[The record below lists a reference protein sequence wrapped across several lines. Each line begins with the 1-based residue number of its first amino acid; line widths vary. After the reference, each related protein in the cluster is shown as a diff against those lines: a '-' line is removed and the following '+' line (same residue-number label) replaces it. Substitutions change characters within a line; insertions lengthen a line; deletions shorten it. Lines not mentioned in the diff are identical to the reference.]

1 MCGIVGILHSEAK
14 GAVDSEILHLM
25 NHSLRHRGPDD
36 EGYWIK
42 RNVGLGM
49 RRLSIIDLEGGHQ
62 PISNETEDVWTVFN
76 GEIYNFAE
84 LRAELIKKNHRFRT
98 RTDTE
103 VIVHLY
109 EEEGE
114 EFVHK
119 LRGMFAIALWD
130 ERRQKLLLYR
140 DRVGIKPLL
149 YWHRN
154 GSLVFASEIKA
165 ILEYPDVEREIS
177 IPALSAYLSFL
188 YIPSPDT
195 IYQNIQKLPPGHWLS
210 YENGNVRVKPYWDFS
225 YRVDENC
232 SETEWVEKLRDAL
245 AESVKFHLISD
256 VPVGAFLSG
265 GVDSSTVV
273 AWMSRESNR
282 PVKTYSIGFGEDRFN
297 ELPYARRVASL
308 FRTEHHEKV
317 LAPDAFQLLPK
328 IVAGFDEPFGD
339 SSAIPTYLV
348 SEFAK
353 QDVKVALS
361 GDGGDEL
368 FGGYLWTRKEIWLE
382 EYRRLPS
389 AFRSAAE
396 KFFLRDG
403 YRPLREGGILNA
415 FRRFLFDAQGT
426 PFESFARR
434 SRSFQPW
441 MKQQLFEPWVLQ
453 ELEFAGR
460 EEQDFMDSI
469 LGRHSTDSV
478 IDQLLY
484 WDSKV
489 YLPDDLL
496 TKVDCMSMM
505 HSLEVRVPLLDHKV
519 VELACSIPNSLKFK
533 QHTTKYILK
542 RAMKDLLPAQ
552 ILKQRKQGF
561 SIPLQTWFSRELYP
575 LAKSF
580 LTGSDSMARRYF
592 NPRYLQWLLE
602 EHRAGRQRFGS
613 QLYALLSLEIW
624 LRLHEKADLA
634 ISLNN
639 ASLKLKDLLP

>member
-14 GAVDSEILHLM
+14 GAVDSEILHSM

-62 PISNETEDVWTVFN
+62 PISNEAGDVWTVFN

-84 LRAELIKKNHRFRT
+84 LREELIRKNHRFRT

-114 EFVHK
+114 AFVHK

-130 ERRQKLLLYR
+130 DRRQKLLLYR

-149 YWHRN
+149 YWYRN
-154 GSLVFASEIKA
+154 GSLVFASEMKA

-177 IPALSAYLSFL
+177 IPSLSAYLSFL
-188 YIPSPDT
+188 YIPSPET
-195 IYQNIQKLPPGHWLS
+195 IYQNIQKLPPGHWLC
-210 YENGNVRVKPYWDFS
+210 YENGNITVKSYWDFS
-225 YRVDENC
+225 YRIDENC
-232 SETEWVEKLRDAL
+232 SEVEWVERLRDTL
-245 AESVKFHLISD
+245 AESVKLHLISD

-265 GVDSSTVV
+265 GLDSSTVV
-273 AWMSRESNR
+273 AWMSRESTL
-282 PVKTYSIGFGEDRFN
+282 PVKTYSIGFQEDRFN
-297 ELPYARRVASL
+297 ELPYARMVASSC
-308 FRTEHHEKV
+308 RTEHHEKV
-317 LAPDAFQLLPK
+317 VAPDAFRLLPK
-328 IVAGFDEPFGD
+328 IIAAFDEPFGD

-353 QDVKVALS
+353 QGVKVALS

-382 EYRRLPS
+382 QYRRFPPAL
-389 AFRSAAE
+389 RGLAE
-396 KFFLRDG
+396 NFFLRKN
-403 YRPLREGGILNA
+403 YRPLREDGFLDAI
-415 FRRFLFDAQGT
+415 RRFLFDAKGT
-426 PFESFARR
+426 PFQSFARR

-441 MKQQLFEPWVLQ
+441 MKKELFEPWVLQ
-453 ELEFAGR
+453 ELELAGR
-460 EEQDFMDSI
+460 AEHDFAESVFN
-469 LGRHSTDSV
+469 RHPADSV
-478 IDQLLY
+478 IDKLLY

-496 TKVDCMSMM
+496 TKVDRMSMT
-505 HSLEVRVPLLDHKV
+505 HSLEVRVPFLDHKV

-533 QHTTKYILK
+533 QRTTKYILK
-542 RAMKDLLPAQ
+542 QAMKDLLPPR

-580 LTGSDSMARRYF
+580 LTGSNSLSRRYF
-592 NPRYLQWLLE
+592 NPRYVHWLLE

-624 LRLHEKADLA
+624 FRLHEKAHPV
-634 ISLNN
+634 ISLAN
-639 ASLKLKDLLP
+639 ASLKDLLP